1 MRWLKHSVPPYH
13 MFVCH
18 SFPGSELHGRTWWVP
33 LSVPSICL
41 FCCNLVALF
50 ACMRMCPVSRCV
62 LLYIIAAIFF
72 SSQAHPPNCCLK
84 FVCKKNNVAFE
95 CDEYASFV
103 ILSTVIFILITLTK
117 FNFLLGFVID
127 SVIKFLL
134 NVTYHEIYW
143 IHYLYVPNRVPNFCT
158 GLYLLLF
165 LHFLSFD
172 FTMTS
177 TLPLQRLQRWFIHW
191 GTWLPTPAA
200 SSTWSCSPPV
210 ARQYHLR
217 GKRRKRFGKASSLFR
232 LPLSALSTGTTLRMT

>member
-1 MRWLKHSVPPYH
+1 MLIAKYSWVAKCLCMFNFKIANYYLH
-13 MFVCH
+13 MWT
-18 SFPGSELHGRTWWVP
+18 SFELGGVMSFFHLR
-33 LSVPSICL
+33 SSCL
-41 FCCNLVALF
+41 ITVQIRN
-50 ACMRMCPVSRCV
+50 V
-62 LLYIIAAIFF
+62 LLPLFYVRPYPVF
-72 SSQAHPPNCCLK
+72 QQHNCHFCK
-84 FVCKKNNVAFE
+84 FW
-95 CDEYASFV
+95 
-103 ILSTVIFILITLTK
+103 
-117 FNFLLGFVID
+117 
-127 SVIKFLL
+127 KFLL

-143 IHYLYVPNRVPNFCT
+143 IHYLYVLNRVPNFCT

-217 GKRRKRFGKASSLFR
+217 GKRRKRFGKASSLFHR
-232 LPLSALSTGTTLRMT
+232 PLSSLRTGTTLRMT